1 MRLQLESEELIEYF
15 GTNELTYE
23 FLDEFDEYDQRT
35 ICVDA
40 DFSSYEGYRAFMEI
54 RRIQMYF
61 PNLKNVGFCCNVT
74 KGEDVKKVLEH
85 LDADH
90 SGKIDCDE
98 FKILI
103 REVLGALL
111 ED

>member
-1 MRLQLESEELIEYF
+1 MEAIRDIL
-15 GTNELTYE
+15 TNEKKFNDVVKVAFDSVDTDRSGLIDEDELGKVMTQIS
-23 FLDEFDEYDQRT
+23 LD
-35 ICVDA
+35 
-40 DFSSYEGYRAFMEI
+40 METEPPS
-54 RRIQMYF
+54 R
-61 PNLKNVGFCCNVT
+61 
-74 KGEDVKKVLEH
+74 EDVKKVLDH

>member
-1 MRLQLESEELIEYF
+1 MEENKDILTNEKKFNDVVKVAFDSVDTDRSGLIDEEELGRVMTQIS
-15 GTNELTYE
+15 
-23 FLDEFDEYDQRT
+23 LD
-35 ICVDA
+35 
-40 DFSSYEGYRAFMEI
+40 METE
-54 RRIQMYF
+54 
-61 PNLKNVGFCCNVT
+61 PPT
-74 KGEDVKKVLEH
+74 KEDVKKCLEH

-103 REVLGALL
+103 RDVLGALL